1 MSIYISISHTMK
13 VTIVHTNNKKQLLV
27 STKTMEKLM
36 ERFARDDSK
45 LTITH
50 FREYVPYLSNNY
62 EGYKDLPK
70 WMHIYPAAEFA
81 KDENN
86 NLKMKACNGILLL
99 KFGNITDVDG
109 VEGVKRSVAIL
120 PSTLAAITG
129 ADGKTVIVLIKFQG
143 ENDSLP
149 TSEADAE
156 HLYRIAYQQ
165 IFPVYQAIVKASILV
180 DGPKPS
186 IEAGSTLSQEPS
198 IHNSFMMTLD
208 AKPYFNGK
216 AVAMK
221 IDSHARSQSP
231 APNTDNCQQTIP
243 DFRAPEEEKK
253 VDRNSI
259 RENIV
264 NMMQLLKSRYDF
276 RYNTVMKF
284 VEYMPKEKGWYGFQ
298 PVDPRVQKRMTLEV
312 QLADI
317 RVSIKDVRNFLESD
331 YIKNYNPIDEYLF
344 QCYDKWDG
352 KDHIRALARTVPT
365 ANPHWADWFYTWFL
379 GMVDQWRGY
388 SHRQYG
394 NSVAPLLISKQG
406 YNKSTFCRRLLP
418 PELQW
423 GYSDNLILSEKRQVY
438 QAMAQ
443 FMVINLD
450 EFNQISPQVQQGFL
464 KNLIQLPTLKYKPP
478 YGSHVMEFPR
488 LASFIAT
495 SNMKDILSDP
505 SGNRRFIGVEL
516 TGPIDVSVRPNYQQL
531 FAQALSA
538 LNNGEKSY
546 FDAQQVKLIMKSNCQ
561 FEITQPIDQYFL
573 LYFELI
579 EDEKEGDYLTAA
591 EIFDYLKKQIGSSL
605 KVNSLMGFGRK
616 LANMSELKHK
626 RFADGMKYLVKKK

>member
-1 MSIYISISHTMK
+1 MK

-50 FREYVPYLSNNY
+50 FREYIPYLSNNY

-86 NLKMKACNGILLL
+86 NLKIKAFNGILLL

-208 AKPYFNGK
+208 AEPYFNSK

-221 IDSHARSQSP
+221 IDSHARSQNLTPSTG
-231 APNTDNCQQTIP
+231 NNQQMIADSGT
-243 DFRAPEEEKK
+243 AEEDSNEKNNNK
-253 VDRNSI
+253 KEDKNSV
-259 RENIV
+259 RSNIV
-264 NMMQLLKSRYDF
+264 SMMQLLESRYDF
-276 RYNTVMKF
+276 RYNTVMKY
-284 VEYMPKEKGWYGFQ
+284 VEYLPKDKGWYGYR
-298 PVDPRVQKRMTLEV
+298 PVEPRVQKRMTLEV

-331 YIKNYNPIDEYLF
+331 YIKNYNPIEEYLF

-546 FDAQQVKLIMKSNCQ
+546 FDAQQVKLIMKSNSQ
-561 FEITQPIDQYFL
+561 FEIIQPIDQYFL
-573 LYFELI
+573 LYFELV
-579 EDEKEGDYLTAA
+579 DNEKEGDYLTAA
-591 EIFDYLKKQIGSSL
+591 EIFDYLKKQIGSSI
-605 KVNSLMGFGRK
+605 KINSLMGFGRK

>member
-1 MSIYISISHTMK
+1 MK

-50 FREYVPYLSNNY
+50 FRESVPYLSNNY
-62 EGYKDLPK
+62 EGYKDMPK

-86 NLKMKACNGILLL
+86 NLKMKAFNGILLL

-143 ENDSLP
+143 ENDALP

-208 AKPYFNGK
+208 AEPYFNSK

-221 IDSHARSQSP
+221 IDSHARSQNLT
-231 APNTDNCQQTIP
+231 PNTGNNQQMIADSGTAEAKNDN
-243 DFRAPEEEKK
+243 KK
-253 VDRNSI
+253 EDKNSV
-259 RENIV
+259 RSNIV
-264 NMMQLLKSRYDF
+264 SMMKLLESRYDF
-276 RYNTVMKF
+276 RYNTVMKY
-284 VEYMPKEKGWYGFQ
+284 VEYLPKDKGWYGYR
-298 PVDPRVQKRMTLEV
+298 PVEPRVQKRMTLEV

-331 YIKNYNPIDEYLF
+331 YIKNYNPIEEYLF

-546 FDAQQVKLIMKSNCQ
+546 FDAQQVKLIMKSNSQ
-561 FEITQPIDQYFL
+561 FEIIQPIDQYFL
-573 LYFELI
+573 LYFELVD
-579 EDEKEGDYLTAA
+579 DEKEGDYLTAA

>member
-1 MSIYISISHTMK
+1 MK
-13 VTIVHTNNKKQLLV
+13 VTIVHTNNKNQLLV

-36 ERFARDDSK
+36 ERFAMDDSK

-50 FREYVPYLSNNY
+50 FRESVPYLSNNY
-62 EGYKDLPK
+62 EGYKDMPK

-86 NLKMKACNGILLL
+86 NLKMKAFNGILLL

-149 TSEADAE
+149 TSEANAE

-208 AKPYFNGK
+208 AEPYFNGK

-231 APNTDNCQQTIP
+231 APNTDNHQQTIP
-243 DFRAPEEEKK
+243 DFRAPEEGKK
-253 VDRNSI
+253 VDKNSI

-264 NMMQLLKSRYDF
+264 NMMQLLESRYDF

-284 VEYMPKEKGWYGFQ
+284 VEYMPKDKGWYGYQ
-298 PVDPRVQKRMTLEV
+298 PVEPRVQKRMTLEV

-546 FDAQQVKLIMKSNCQ
+546 FDAQQVKLIMKSNSQ
-561 FEITQPIDQYFL
+561 FEIIQPIDQYFL
-573 LYFELI
+573 LYFELV

>member
-1 MSIYISISHTMK
+1 MK
-13 VTIVHTNNKKQLLV
+13 VTIIHTNNKNQLLV

-50 FREYVPYLSNNY
+50 FRESVPYLSNNY
-62 EGYKDLPK
+62 EGYKDMPK

-86 NLKMKACNGILLL
+86 NLKMKAFNGILLL

-143 ENDSLP
+143 EKDSLP

-156 HLYRIAYQQ
+156 LLYRIAYQQ

-208 AKPYFNGK
+208 AEPYFNSK

-221 IDSHARSQSP
+221 IDSHARSLNLT
-231 APNTDNCQQTIP
+231 PNTGNNQQMIADSGTAEAKNDN
-243 DFRAPEEEKK
+243 KK
-253 VDRNSI
+253 EDKNSV
-259 RENIV
+259 RSNIV
-264 NMMQLLKSRYDF
+264 SMMKLLESRYDF
-276 RYNTVMKF
+276 RYNTVMKY
-284 VEYMPKEKGWYGFQ
+284 VEYLPKDKGWYGYR
-298 PVDPRVQKRMTLEV
+298 PVEPRVQKRMTLEV

-331 YIKNYNPIDEYLF
+331 YIKNYNPIEEYLF

-423 GYSDNLILSEKRQVY
+423 GYSDNLILSEKRQFY

-546 FDAQQVKLIMKSNCQ
+546 FDAQQVKLIMKSNSQ
-561 FEITQPIDQYFL
+561 FEIIQPIDQYFQI
-573 LYFELI
+573 YFELV

>member
-1 MSIYISISHTMK
+1 MK
-13 VTIVHTNNKKQLLV
+13 VTIVHTNNKNQLLV

-50 FREYVPYLSNNY
+50 FRESVPYLSNNY
-62 EGYKDLPK
+62 EGYKDMPK

-86 NLKMKACNGILLL
+86 NLKMKAFNGILLL

-156 HLYRIAYQQ
+156 LLYRIAYQQ

-208 AKPYFNGK
+208 AKPYFNSK

-221 IDSHARSQSP
+221 IDSHARSQNLTSSTGNNQQML
-231 APNTDNCQQTIP
+231 ADSETAEENDN
-243 DFRAPEEEKK
+243 KK
-253 VDRNSI
+253 EDKNSV
-259 RENIV
+259 RSNIV
-264 NMMQLLKSRYDF
+264 SMMKLMESRYDF
-276 RYNTVMKF
+276 RYNTVMKY
-284 VEYMPKEKGWYGFQ
+284 VEYLPKDKGWYGYR
-298 PVDPRVQKRMTLEV
+298 PVEPRVQKRMTLEV

-331 YIKNYNPIDEYLF
+331 YIKNYNPIEEYLF

-546 FDAQQVKLIMKSNCQ
+546 FDAQQVKLIMKSNSQ
-561 FEITQPIDQYFL
+561 FEIIQPIDQYFL
-573 LYFELI
+573 LYFELV
-579 EDEKEGDYLTAA
+579 DNEKEGDYLTAA

>member
-1 MSIYISISHTMK
+1 MK

-50 FREYVPYLSNNY
+50 FRESVPYLSNNY
-62 EGYKDLPK
+62 EGYKDMPK

-81 KDENN
+81 KDDNN
-86 NLKMKACNGILLL
+86 NLKMKAFNGILLL

-143 ENDSLP
+143 EKDSLP

-208 AKPYFNGK
+208 AAPYFNSK

-221 IDSHARSQSP
+221 IDSHARSQNLT
-231 APNTDNCQQTIP
+231 PNTGNNQQMIADSGTAEAKNDN
-243 DFRAPEEEKK
+243 KK
-253 VDRNSI
+253 EDKNSV
-259 RENIV
+259 RSNIV
-264 NMMQLLKSRYDF
+264 SMMQLLESRYDF
-276 RYNTVMKF
+276 RYNTVMKY
-284 VEYMPKEKGWYGFQ
+284 VEYLPKDKGWYGYR
-298 PVDPRVQKRMTLEV
+298 PVEPRVQKRMTLEV

-379 GMVDQWRGY
+379 GLVDQWRGY

-443 FMVINLD
+443 FMIINLD

-516 TGPIDVSVRPNYQQL
+516 TGPIDVSVRLNYQQL

-546 FDAQQVKLIMKSNCQ
+546 FDAQQVKLIMKSNSQ
-561 FEITQPIDQYFL
+561 FEIIQPIDQYFL
-573 LYFELI
+573 LYFELV
-579 EDEKEGDYLTAA
+579 EDEKEGEYLTAA

>member
-1 MSIYISISHTMK
+1 MK

-50 FREYVPYLSNNY
+50 FRESVPYLSNNY
-62 EGYKDLPK
+62 EGYKDMPK

-143 ENDSLP
+143 EKDSLP

-156 HLYRIAYQQ
+156 LLYRIAYQQ

-208 AKPYFNGK
+208 AEPYFNGK

-231 APNTDNCQQTIP
+231 APSMDNHQQTIP
-243 DFRAPEEEKK
+243 DFRAPEGGKK
-253 VDRNSI
+253 IDKNSI

-264 NMMQLLKSRYDF
+264 NMMQLLESRYDF

-284 VEYMPKEKGWYGFQ
+284 VEYMPKDKGWYGYQ
-298 PVDPRVQKRMTLEV
+298 PVEPRVQKRMTLEV

-331 YIKNYNPIDEYLF
+331 YIKNYNPIEEYLF

-546 FDAQQVKLIMKSNCQ
+546 FDAQQVKLIMKSNSQ
-561 FEITQPIDQYFL
+561 FEIIQPIDQYFL
-573 LYFELI
+573 LYFELV

-591 EIFDYLKKQIGSSL
+591 EIFDYLKKQIGSSI

>member
-1 MSIYISISHTMK
+1 MK

-50 FREYVPYLSNNY
+50 FRESVPYLNNNY
-62 EGYKDLPK
+62 EGYKDMPK
-70 WMHIYPAAEFA
+70 WMYIYPAAEFA

-86 NLKMKACNGILLL
+86 NLKMKAFNGILLL
-99 KFGNITDVDG
+99 KFGNITDADG

-143 ENDSLP
+143 EKDSLP

-208 AKPYFNGK
+208 AEPYFNSK

-221 IDSHARSQSP
+221 IDSHARSQNLT
-231 APNTDNCQQTIP
+231 PNTGNNQQMIADSETAEAKNDN
-243 DFRAPEEEKK
+243 KK
-253 VDRNSI
+253 EDKNSV
-259 RENIV
+259 RSNIV
-264 NMMQLLKSRYDF
+264 SMMKLLESRYDF
-276 RYNTVMKF
+276 RYNTVMKY
-284 VEYMPKEKGWYGFQ
+284 VEYLPKDKGWYGYR
-298 PVDPRVQKRMTLEV
+298 PVEPRVQKRMTLEV

-331 YIKNYNPIDEYLF
+331 YIKNYNPIEEYLF

-546 FDAQQVKLIMKSNCQ
+546 FDAQQVKQIMKSNSQ
-561 FEITQPIDQYFL
+561 FEIIQPIDQYFL
-573 LYFELI
+573 LYFELV
-579 EDEKEGDYLTAA
+579 DNEKEGDYLTAA
-591 EIFDYLKKQIGSSL
+591 EIFDYLKKQIGSSI

>member
-1 MSIYISISHTMK
+1 MK
-13 VTIVHTNNKKQLLV
+13 VTIVHTNNKNQLLV

-50 FREYVPYLSNNY
+50 FRESIPYLSNNY
-62 EGYKDLPK
+62 EGYKDMPK

-81 KDENN
+81 KDDNN
-86 NLKMKACNGILLL
+86 NLKMKAFNGILLL

-109 VEGVKRSVAIL
+109 VEGIKRSVAIL

-231 APNTDNCQQTIP
+231 APNTDNNQQTIS
-243 DFRAPEEEKK
+243 DFRAPEEGKK
-253 VDRNSI
+253 VDKNSI

-264 NMMQLLKSRYDF
+264 NMMQLLESRYDF

-284 VEYMPKEKGWYGFQ
+284 VEYMPKEKGWYGYQ
-298 PVDPRVQKRMTLEV
+298 PVEPRVQKRMTLEV

-546 FDAQQVKLIMKSNCQ
+546 FDAQQVKLIMKSNSQ
-561 FEITQPIDQYFL
+561 FEIIQPIDQYFL
-573 LYFELI
+573 LYFKLI
-579 EDEKEGDYLTAA
+579 EDEKEGEYLTAA

>member
-1 MSIYISISHTMK
+1 MK

-50 FREYVPYLSNNY
+50 FRESVPYLSNNY
-62 EGYKDLPK
+62 EGYKDMPK

-86 NLKMKACNGILLL
+86 NLKMKAFNGILLL
-99 KFGNITDVDG
+99 KFGNITDIDG
-109 VEGVKRSVAIL
+109 TEGVKRSVAIL
-120 PSTLAAITG
+120 PSTLSAITG

-143 ENDSLP
+143 EKDFLP

-156 HLYRIAYQQ
+156 YLYRIAYQQ

-208 AKPYFNGK
+208 AEPYFNSK

-221 IDSHARSQSP
+221 IDSHARSQNLTPSTGNNQQMI
-231 APNTDNCQQTIP
+231 ADSGTAEAKNDN
-243 DFRAPEEEKK
+243 KK
-253 VDRNSI
+253 EDKNSI
-259 RENIV
+259 RSNIV
-264 NMMQLLKSRYDF
+264 SMMKLLESRYDF
-276 RYNTVMKF
+276 RYNTVMKY
-284 VEYMPKEKGWYGFQ
+284 VEYLPKDKGWYGYR
-298 PVDPRVQKRMTLEV
+298 PVEPRVQKRMTLEV

-331 YIKNYNPIDEYLF
+331 YIKNYNPIEEYLF

-546 FDAQQVKLIMKSNCQ
+546 FDAQQVKLIMKSNSQ
-561 FEITQPIDQYFL
+561 FEIIQPIDQYFL
-573 LYFELI
+573 LYFELV

-616 LANMSELKHK
+616 LANMSALKHK

>member
-1 MSIYISISHTMK
+1 MK

-27 STKTMEKLM
+27 STKTIEKLM

-50 FREYVPYLSNNY
+50 FRESIPYLSNNY

-70 WMHIYPAAEFA
+70 WIHIYPAAEFV

-86 NLKMKACNGILLL
+86 NLKMKAFNGILLL

-109 VEGVKRSVAIL
+109 VEGIKRSVAIL

-198 IHNSFMMTLD
+198 IHNSFMMTID
-208 AKPYFNGK
+208 AEPYFNGK

-231 APNTDNCQQTIP
+231 APNTDNHQLTNP
-243 DFRAPEEEKK
+243 DFRAPEEGKK
-253 VDRNSI
+253 VDKNSI

-264 NMMQLLKSRYDF
+264 NMMQLLESRYDF
-276 RYNTVMKF
+276 RYNTVMKY
-284 VEYMPKEKGWYGFQ
+284 VEYLPKEKGWYGFQ

-388 SHRQYG
+388 LHRQYG

-546 FDAQQVKLIMKSNCQ
+546 FDAQQVKLIMKSNSQ
-561 FEITQPIDQYFL
+561 FEIIQPIDQYFL
-573 LYFELI
+573 LYFELV
-579 EDEKEGDYLTAA
+579 DNEKEGDYLTAA
-591 EIFDYLKKQIGSSL
+591 EIFDYLKKQIGSSI
-605 KVNSLMGFGRK
+605 KINSLMGFGRK

>member
-1 MSIYISISHTMK
+1 MK
-13 VTIVHTNNKKQLLV
+13 VTIVHTNNKNQLLV

-36 ERFARDDSK
+36 ERFAKDDSK

-50 FREYVPYLSNNY
+50 FRESIPYLSNNY

-86 NLKMKACNGILLL
+86 NLKMKAFNGILLL

-109 VEGVKRSVAIL
+109 AEGVKRSVAIL

-208 AKPYFNGK
+208 AEPYFNGK

-221 IDSHARSQSP
+221 IDSHTRSQSP
-231 APNTDNCQQTIP
+231 APSTDNNQQTIP
-243 DFRAPEEEKK
+243 DFKAPEEGKK
-253 VDRNSI
+253 VDKNSI

-264 NMMQLLKSRYDF
+264 SMMQLLESRYDF

-284 VEYMPKEKGWYGFQ
+284 VEYMPKEKGWYGYQ
-298 PVDPRVQKRMTLEV
+298 PVEPRVQKRMTLEV

-546 FDAQQVKLIMKSNCQ
+546 FDAQQVKLIMKSNSQ
-561 FEITQPIDQYFL
+561 FEIIQPIDQYFL
-573 LYFELI
+573 LYFELV
-579 EDEKEGDYLTAA
+579 DNEKEGDYLTAA
-591 EIFDYLKKQIGSSL
+591 EIFDYLKKQIGSSI
-605 KVNSLMGFGRK
+605 KINSLMGFGRK

>member
-1 MSIYISISHTMK
+1 
-13 VTIVHTNNKKQLLV
+13 
-27 STKTMEKLM
+27 MEKLM

-50 FREYVPYLSNNY
+50 FRESIPYLSNNY
-62 EGYKDLPK
+62 EGYKDMPK

-86 NLKMKACNGILLL
+86 NLKMKAFNGILLL

-109 VEGVKRSVAIL
+109 VEGIKRSVAIL

-165 IFPVYQAIVKASILV
+165 IFPVYQSIVKASILV

-198 IHNSFMMTLD
+198 IHNSFMMTID
-208 AKPYFNGK
+208 AEPYFNGK

-221 IDSHARSQSP
+221 IDSYARSQSP
-231 APNTDNCQQTIP
+231 APSTDNNQQTIP
-243 DFRAPEEEKK
+243 DFRAPEEGKK
-253 VDRNSI
+253 VDKNSI

-264 NMMQLLKSRYDF
+264 SMMELLKSRYDF

-284 VEYMPKEKGWYGFQ
+284 VEYMPKDKGWYGYQ

-516 TGPIDVSVRPNYQQL
+516 TGPIDVSIRPNYQQL

-546 FDAQQVKLIMKSNCQ
+546 FDAQQVKLIMKSNSQ
-561 FEITQPIDQYFL
+561 FEIIQPIDQYFL
-573 LYFELI
+573 LYFELV
-579 EDEKEGDYLTAA
+579 EDEKEGEYLTAA

>member
-1 MSIYISISHTMK
+1 MK
-13 VTIVHTNNKKQLLV
+13 VTIVHTNNKNQLLV
-27 STKTMEKLM
+27 STKTIEKLM

-50 FREYVPYLSNNY
+50 FRESVPYLSNNY

-86 NLKMKACNGILLL
+86 NLKMKAFNGILLL

-109 VEGVKRSVAIL
+109 VEGIKRSVAIL

-129 ADGKTVIVLIKFQG
+129 ADGKTVIVLIKFQS

-208 AKPYFNGK
+208 AEPYFNGK

-231 APNTDNCQQTIP
+231 ALSTDNNQQTIP
-243 DFRAPEEEKK
+243 DFRTPEEGKK
-253 VDRNSI
+253 VDKNSI

-546 FDAQQVKLIMKSNCQ
+546 FDAQQVKLIMKSNSQ
-561 FEITQPIDQYFL
+561 FEVIQPIDQYFL
-573 LYFELI
+573 LYFELV

>member
-1 MSIYISISHTMK
+1 MK
-13 VTIVHTNNKKQLLV
+13 VTIVHTNNKNQLLV

-36 ERFARDDSK
+36 ERFTRDDSK

-50 FREYVPYLSNNY
+50 FRESVPYLSNNY
-62 EGYKDLPK
+62 EGYKDMPK
-70 WMHIYPAAEFA
+70 WMHIYPAAEFV

-86 NLKMKACNGILLL
+86 NLKMKAFNGILLL

-109 VEGVKRSVAIL
+109 VEGIKRSVAIL

-143 ENDSLP
+143 ENDSQP

-208 AKPYFNGK
+208 AEPYFNGK

-231 APNTDNCQQTIP
+231 APNTGNNQQTIP
-243 DFRAPEEEKK
+243 DFKAPEEGKK
-253 VDRNSI
+253 VDKNSI

-276 RYNTVMKF
+276 RYNTVMKY
-284 VEYMPKEKGWYGFQ
+284 VEYLPKDKGWYGYQ

-546 FDAQQVKLIMKSNCQ
+546 FDAQQVKLIMKSNSQ
-561 FEITQPIDQYFL
+561 FEIIQPIDQYFL
-573 LYFELI
+573 LYFELV
-579 EDEKEGDYLTAA
+579 EDEKEGEYLTAA

>member
-1 MSIYISISHTMK
+1 MK
-13 VTIVHTNNKKQLLV
+13 VTIVHTNNKKQLIV

-50 FREYVPYLSNNY
+50 FRESIPYLSNNY

-70 WMHIYPAAEFA
+70 WIYIYPAAEFA
-81 KDENN
+81 KDGNN
-86 NLKMKACNGILLL
+86 NLKMKAFNGILLL

-109 VEGVKRSVAIL
+109 VEGIKRSVAIL

-198 IHNSFMMTLD
+198 IHNSFMMTID
-208 AKPYFNGK
+208 AEPYFNGK

-276 RYNTVMKF
+276 RYNTVMKY
-284 VEYMPKEKGWYGFQ
+284 VEYLPKDKGWYGYQ

-546 FDAQQVKLIMKSNCQ
+546 FDAQQVKLIMKSNSQ
-561 FEITQPIDQYFL
+561 FEIIQPIDQYFL
-573 LYFELI
+573 LYFELV
-579 EDEKEGDYLTAA
+579 EDEKEGEYLTAA

>member
-1 MSIYISISHTMK
+1 MK
-13 VTIVHTNNKKQLLV
+13 VTIVHTNNKNQLLV

-50 FREYVPYLSNNY
+50 FRESVPYLSNNY
-62 EGYKDLPK
+62 EGYKDMPK
-70 WMHIYPAAEFA
+70 WMHIYPAAEFT

-86 NLKMKACNGILLL
+86 NLKMKAFNGILLL

-129 ADGKTVIVLIKFQG
+129 ADGKTVIVLIKFQD

-156 HLYRIAYQQ
+156 LLYRIAYQQ

-208 AKPYFNGK
+208 AKPYFNSK

-221 IDSHARSQSP
+221 IDSHARSQNLTSSTGNNQQMI
-231 APNTDNCQQTIP
+231 ADSGTAEAKNDN
-243 DFRAPEEEKK
+243 KK
-253 VDRNSI
+253 EDKNSV
-259 RENIV
+259 RSNIV
-264 NMMQLLKSRYDF
+264 SMMKLLENRYDF
-276 RYNTVMKF
+276 RYNTVMKY
-284 VEYMPKEKGWYGFQ
+284 VEYLPKDKGWYGYR
-298 PVDPRVQKRMTLEV
+298 PVEPRVQKRMTLEV

-331 YIKNYNPIDEYLF
+331 YIKNYNPIEEYLF

-546 FDAQQVKLIMKSNCQ
+546 FDAQQVKLIMKSNSQ
-561 FEITQPIDQYFL
+561 FEIIQPIDQYFL
-573 LYFELI
+573 LYFELV
-579 EDEKEGDYLTAA
+579 DNEKEGDYLTAA
-591 EIFDYLKKQIGSSL
+591 EIFDYLKKQIGSSI
-605 KVNSLMGFGRK
+605 KINSLMGFGRK

>member
-1 MSIYISISHTMK
+1 MK
-13 VTIVHTNNKKQLLV
+13 VTIIHTNNKNQLLV

-50 FREYVPYLSNNY
+50 FRESVPYLSNNY
-62 EGYKDLPK
+62 EGYKDMPK

-86 NLKMKACNGILLL
+86 NLKMKAFNGILLL

-129 ADGKTVIVLIKFQG
+129 ADGKTVIVLIKFQD

-156 HLYRIAYQQ
+156 LLYRIAYQQ

-208 AKPYFNGK
+208 AKPYFNSK

-221 IDSHARSQSP
+221 IDSHARSQNLTL
-231 APNTDNCQQTIP
+231 NTGNNQQMLADSKTAEENDN
-243 DFRAPEEEKK
+243 KK
-253 VDRNSI
+253 EDKNSV
-259 RENIV
+259 RSNIV
-264 NMMQLLKSRYDF
+264 SMMQLLESRYDF
-276 RYNTVMKF
+276 RYNTVMKY
-284 VEYMPKEKGWYGFQ
+284 VEYLPKDKGWYGYR
-298 PVDPRVQKRMTLEV
+298 PVEPRVQKRMTLEV

-495 SNMKDILSDP
+495 SNMTDILTDP

-531 FAQALSA
+531 FAQALTA
-538 LNNGEKSY
+538 LHNGEKSY
-546 FDAQQVKLIMKSNCQ
+546 FDAEQVKLIMKNNYQ
-561 FEITQPIDQYFL
+561 FEVVEPIDQYFL
-573 LYFELI
+573 LYFELV
-579 EDEKEGDYLTAA
+579 EDEREGEYLTAA

>member
-1 MSIYISISHTMK
+1 MK

-50 FREYVPYLSNNY
+50 FRESVPYLSNNY
-62 EGYKDLPK
+62 EGYKDMPK

-86 NLKMKACNGILLL
+86 NLKMKAFNGILLL

-143 ENDSLP
+143 EKDFLP

-208 AKPYFNGK
+208 AEPYFNSK

-221 IDSHARSQSP
+221 IDSHARSLNLT
-231 APNTDNCQQTIP
+231 PNTGNNQQMIADSGTAEAKNN
-243 DFRAPEEEKK
+243 DKK
-253 VDRNSI
+253 EDKNSV
-259 RENIV
+259 RSNIV
-264 NMMQLLKSRYDF
+264 SMMKLLESRYDF
-276 RYNTVMKF
+276 RYNTVMKY
-284 VEYMPKEKGWYGFQ
+284 VEYLPKDKGWYGYR
-298 PVDPRVQKRMTLEV
+298 PVEPRVQKRMTLEV

-331 YIKNYNPIDEYLF
+331 YIKNYNPIEEYLF

-546 FDAQQVKLIMKSNCQ
+546 FDAQQVKLIMKSNSQ
-561 FEITQPIDQYFL
+561 FEIIQPIDQYFL
-573 LYFELI
+573 LYFELV

>member
-1 MSIYISISHTMK
+1 MK
-13 VTIVHTNNKKQLLV
+13 VTIVHTNNKNQLLV

-50 FREYVPYLSNNY
+50 FRESIPYLSNNY
-62 EGYKDLPK
+62 EGYKDMPK

-86 NLKMKACNGILLL
+86 NLKMKAFNGILLL
-99 KFGNITDVDG
+99 KFGNITDMDG
-109 VEGVKRSVAIL
+109 VEGIKRSVAIL

-143 ENDSLP
+143 EKDSLP

-208 AKPYFNGK
+208 AEPYFNNK

-221 IDSHARSQSP
+221 IDSHARSQNLT
-231 APNTDNCQQTIP
+231 PNTGNNQQMIADSGTAEAKNDN
-243 DFRAPEEEKK
+243 KK
-253 VDRNSI
+253 EDKNSV
-259 RENIV
+259 RSNIV
-264 NMMQLLKSRYDF
+264 SMMKLLESRYDF
-276 RYNTVMKF
+276 RYNTVMKY
-284 VEYMPKEKGWYGFQ
+284 VEYLPKDKGWYGYR
-298 PVDPRVQKRMTLEV
+298 PVEPRVQKRMTLEV

-546 FDAQQVKLIMKSNCQ
+546 FDAQQVKLIMKSNSQ
-561 FEITQPIDQYFL
+561 FEIIQPIDQYFQ
-573 LYFELI
+573 LYFELV

>member
-1 MSIYISISHTMK
+1 MK

-50 FREYVPYLSNNY
+50 FRESIPYLSNNY

-208 AKPYFNGK
+208 AEPYFNSK

-221 IDSHARSQSP
+221 IDSHARSQNLTPSTG
-231 APNTDNCQQTIP
+231 NNQQMIADSGT
-243 DFRAPEEEKK
+243 AEEDSNGKNNNKK
-253 VDRNSI
+253 EDKNSV
-259 RENIV
+259 RSNIV
-264 NMMQLLKSRYDF
+264 SMMQLLESRYDF
-276 RYNTVMKF
+276 RYNTVMKY
-284 VEYMPKEKGWYGFQ
+284 VEYLPKDKGWYGYR
-298 PVDPRVQKRMTLEV
+298 PVEPRVQKRMTLEV
-312 QLADI
+312 QLSDI

-331 YIKNYNPIDEYLF
+331 YIKNYNPIEEYLF

-423 GYSDNLILSEKRQVY
+423 GYSDNLVLSEKRQVY

-531 FAQALSA
+531 FAQALTA
-538 LNNGEKSY
+538 LHNGEKSY
-546 FDAQQVKLIMKSNCQ
+546 FDAEQVKLIMKSNSQ
-561 FEITQPIDQYFL
+561 FEVIQPIDQYFL
-573 LYFELI
+573 LYFELV
-579 EDEKEGDYLTAA
+579 EKEKEGEYLTAA

>member
-1 MSIYISISHTMK
+1 MK

-27 STKTMEKLM
+27 STKTVEKLM

-50 FREYVPYLSNNY
+50 FRESIPYLSNNY
-62 EGYKDLPK
+62 EGYKDMPK

-86 NLKMKACNGILLL
+86 NLKMKAFNGILLL

-109 VEGVKRSVAIL
+109 AEGVKRSVAIL

-149 TSEADAE
+149 TSETDAE

-208 AKPYFNGK
+208 AEPYFNGK

-221 IDSHARSQSP
+221 IDSHTRSQSP
-231 APNTDNCQQTIP
+231 APSTDNNQQTTP
-243 DFRAPEEEKK
+243 DFRAPEEGKK
-253 VDRNSI
+253 VDKNSI

-365 ANPHWADWFYTWFL
+365 ANSHWADWFYTWFL

-531 FAQALSA
+531 FAQALTA
-538 LNNGEKSY
+538 LHNGEKSY
-546 FDAQQVKLIMKSNCQ
+546 FDAEQVKLIMKSNSQ
-561 FEITQPIDQYFL
+561 FEIIQPIDQYFL
-573 LYFELI
+573 LYFELV

>member
-1 MSIYISISHTMK
+1 MK
-13 VTIVHTNNKKQLLV
+13 VTIVHTNNKNQLLV

-50 FREYVPYLSNNY
+50 FRESVPYLSNNY
-62 EGYKDLPK
+62 EGYKDMPK

-81 KDENN
+81 KDDNN
-86 NLKMKACNGILLL
+86 NLKMKAFNGILLL

-109 VEGVKRSVAIL
+109 VEGIKRSVAIL

-143 ENDSLP
+143 ENDFLP

-208 AKPYFNGK
+208 AEPYFNGK

-231 APNTDNCQQTIP
+231 APNTDNNQQTIP
-243 DFRAPEEEKK
+243 DFRAPEEGKK
-253 VDRNSI
+253 VDKNSI

-276 RYNTVMKF
+276 RYNTVMKY
-284 VEYMPKEKGWYGFQ
+284 VEYLPKDKGWYGYQ

-531 FAQALSA
+531 FAQALSD

-546 FDAQQVKLIMKSNCQ
+546 FDAQQVKLIMKSNSQ
-561 FEITQPIDQYFL
+561 FEIIQPIDQYFL
-573 LYFELI
+573 LYFELV
-579 EDEKEGDYLTAA
+579 EDEKEGEYLTAA

>member
-1 MSIYISISHTMK
+1 MK

-50 FREYVPYLSNNY
+50 FRESVPYLSNNY
-62 EGYKDLPK
+62 EGYKDMPK

-86 NLKMKACNGILLL
+86 NLKMKAFNGILLL
-99 KFGNITDVDG
+99 KFGNITDADG

-208 AKPYFNGK
+208 AEPYFNSK

-221 IDSHARSQSP
+221 IDSHARSLNLT
-231 APNTDNCQQTIP
+231 PNTGNNQQMMADSGTAEAKNDN
-243 DFRAPEEEKK
+243 KK
-253 VDRNSI
+253 EDKNSM
-259 RENIV
+259 RSNIV
-264 NMMQLLKSRYDF
+264 SMMQLLESRYDF
-276 RYNTVMKF
+276 RYNTVMKY
-284 VEYMPKEKGWYGFQ
+284 VEYLPKDKGWYGYR
-298 PVDPRVQKRMTLEV
+298 PVEPRVQKRMTLEV

-331 YIKNYNPIDEYLF
+331 YIKNYNPIEEYLF

-546 FDAQQVKLIMKSNCQ
+546 FDAQQVKLIMKSNSQ
-561 FEITQPIDQYFL
+561 FEIIQPIDQYFL
-573 LYFELI
+573 LYFELV

>member
-1 MSIYISISHTMK
+1 MK

-50 FREYVPYLSNNY
+50 FRESVPYLSNNY
-62 EGYKDLPK
+62 EGYKDMPK

-86 NLKMKACNGILLL
+86 NLKMKAFNGILLL

-109 VEGVKRSVAIL
+109 VEGIKRSVAIL

-208 AKPYFNGK
+208 AEPYFNGK

-231 APNTDNCQQTIP
+231 APSTDNNQQTIP
-243 DFRAPEEEKK
+243 NFRAPEEGKK
-253 VDRNSI
+253 VDKNSI

-264 NMMQLLKSRYDF
+264 NMMQLLESRYDF

-546 FDAQQVKLIMKSNCQ
+546 FDAQQVKLIMKSNSQ
-561 FEITQPIDQYFL
+561 FEIIQPIDQYFL
-573 LYFELI
+573 LYFELV
-579 EDEKEGDYLTAA
+579 EDEKEGEYLTAA

>member
-1 MSIYISISHTMK
+1 MK

-50 FREYVPYLSNNY
+50 FRESVPYLSNNY
-62 EGYKDLPK
+62 EGYKDMPK

-86 NLKMKACNGILLL
+86 NLKMKAFNGILLL

-143 ENDSLP
+143 EKDSLP

-156 HLYRIAYQQ
+156 LLYRIAYQQ

-208 AKPYFNGK
+208 AAPYFNSK

-221 IDSHARSQSP
+221 IDSHARSQNLT
-231 APNTDNCQQTIP
+231 PNTGNNQQMIADSGTAEAKNDN
-243 DFRAPEEEKK
+243 KK
-253 VDRNSI
+253 EDKNSV
-259 RENIV
+259 RSNIV
-264 NMMQLLKSRYDF
+264 SMMKLLESRYDF
-276 RYNTVMKF
+276 RYNTVMKY
-284 VEYMPKEKGWYGFQ
+284 VEYLPKDKGWYGYR
-298 PVDPRVQKRMTLEV
+298 PVEPRVQKRMTLEV

-331 YIKNYNPIDEYLF
+331 YIKNYNPIEEYLF

-495 SNMKDILSDP
+495 SNMTDILTDP

-531 FAQALSA
+531 FAQALTA
-538 LNNGEKSY
+538 LHNGEKSY
-546 FDAQQVKLIMKSNCQ
+546 FDAEQVKLIMKNNCQ
-561 FEITQPIDQYFL
+561 FEVAEPIDQYFQ
-573 LYFELI
+573 LYFDLVEN
-579 EDEKEGDYLTAA
+579 EKEGEYLTAA

>member
-1 MSIYISISHTMK
+1 MK

-50 FREYVPYLSNNY
+50 FRESVPYLSNNY

-86 NLKMKACNGILLL
+86 NLKMKAFNGILLL

-109 VEGVKRSVAIL
+109 AEGVKRSVAIL

-129 ADGKTVIVLIKFQG
+129 ADGKTVIVLIKFQS

-208 AKPYFNGK
+208 AEPYFNSK

-231 APNTDNCQQTIP
+231 APNTDNNQQTIP
-243 DFRAPEEEKK
+243 DFRAPEEGKK
-253 VDRNSI
+253 VDKNSI

-284 VEYMPKEKGWYGFQ
+284 VEYMPKDKGWYGYQ

-531 FAQALSA
+531 FAQALTA
-538 LNNGEKSY
+538 LHNGEKSY
-546 FDAQQVKLIMKSNCQ
+546 FDAEQVKLIMKNNCQ
-561 FEITQPIDQYFL
+561 FEVAEPIDQYFQ
-573 LYFELI
+573 LYFDLVES
-579 EDEKEGDYLTAA
+579 EKEGEYLTAA

>member
-1 MSIYISISHTMK
+1 MK

-50 FREYVPYLSNNY
+50 FRESVPYLSNNY
-62 EGYKDLPK
+62 EGYKDMPK

-86 NLKMKACNGILLL
+86 NLKMKAFNGILLL

-109 VEGVKRSVAIL
+109 AEGVKRSVAIL

-165 IFPVYQAIVKASILV
+165 IFPIYQAIVKASILV

-208 AKPYFNGK
+208 AEPYFNGK

-546 FDAQQVKLIMKSNCQ
+546 FDAQQVKLIMKSNSQ
-561 FEITQPIDQYFL
+561 FEIIQPIDQYFL
-573 LYFELI
+573 LYFELV

>member
-1 MSIYISISHTMK
+1 MK

-36 ERFARDDSK
+36 ERFAKDDSK

-50 FREYVPYLSNNY
+50 FRESVPYLSNNY
-62 EGYKDLPK
+62 EGYKDMPK

-86 NLKMKACNGILLL
+86 NLKMKAFNGILLL

-129 ADGKTVIVLIKFQG
+129 ADGKTIIVLIKFQG

-156 HLYRIAYQQ
+156 LLYRIAYQQ

-186 IEAGSTLSQEPS
+186 IEAGSTLSHEPS

-208 AKPYFNGK
+208 AKPYFNSK

-221 IDSHARSQSP
+221 IDSHARSQNLTSSTGNNQQML
-231 APNTDNCQQTIP
+231 ADSETAEENDN
-243 DFRAPEEEKK
+243 KK
-253 VDRNSI
+253 EDKNSV
-259 RENIV
+259 RSNIV
-264 NMMQLLKSRYDF
+264 SMMQLLENRYDF
-276 RYNTVMKF
+276 RYNTVMKY
-284 VEYMPKEKGWYGFQ
+284 VEYLPKDKGWYGYR
-298 PVDPRVQKRMTLEV
+298 PVEPRVQKRMTLEV

-331 YIKNYNPIDEYLF
+331 YIKNYNPIEEYLF

-546 FDAQQVKLIMKSNCQ
+546 FDAQQVKLIMKSNSQ
-561 FEITQPIDQYFL
+561 FEIIQPIDQYFL
-573 LYFELI
+573 LYFELV

>member
-1 MSIYISISHTMK
+1 MK

-50 FREYVPYLSNNY
+50 FRESVPYLSNNY
-62 EGYKDLPK
+62 EGYKDMPK
-70 WMHIYPAAEFA
+70 WMHIYPAAEFV

-86 NLKMKACNGILLL
+86 NLKMKAFNGILLL

-109 VEGVKRSVAIL
+109 AEGVKRSVAIL

-231 APNTDNCQQTIP
+231 APSTDNNQQTIP
-243 DFRAPEEEKK
+243 DFRALEEGKK
-253 VDRNSI
+253 VDKNSI
-259 RENIV
+259 RENIE

-276 RYNTVMKF
+276 RYNTVMKY
-284 VEYMPKEKGWYGFQ
+284 VEYLPKDKGWYGYQ
-298 PVDPRVQKRMTLEV
+298 PVEPRVQKRMTLEV

-331 YIKNYNPIDEYLF
+331 YIKNYNPIEEYLF

-546 FDAQQVKLIMKSNCQ
+546 FDAQQVKLIMKSNSQ
-561 FEITQPIDQYFL
+561 FEIIQPIDQYFL
-573 LYFELI
+573 LYFELV
-579 EDEKEGDYLTAA
+579 ENEKEGEYLTAA

>member
-1 MSIYISISHTMK
+1 MK

-50 FREYVPYLSNNY
+50 FRESVPYLNNNY
-62 EGYKDLPK
+62 EGYKDMPK
-70 WMHIYPAAEFA
+70 WMYIYPAAEFA

-86 NLKMKACNGILLL
+86 NLKMKAFNGILLL
-99 KFGNITDVDG
+99 KFGNITDADG

-143 ENDSLP
+143 EKDSLP

-208 AKPYFNGK
+208 AAPYFNSK

-221 IDSHARSQSP
+221 IDSHARSQNLTPSTGNNQQMI
-231 APNTDNCQQTIP
+231 ADSETAEAKNDN
-243 DFRAPEEEKK
+243 KK
-253 VDRNSI
+253 EDKNSV
-259 RENIV
+259 RSNIV
-264 NMMQLLKSRYDF
+264 SMMKLLESRYDF
-276 RYNTVMKF
+276 RYNTVMKY
-284 VEYMPKEKGWYGFQ
+284 VEYLPKDKGWYGYR
-298 PVDPRVQKRMTLEV
+298 PVEPRVQKRMTLEV

-331 YIKNYNPIDEYLF
+331 YIKNYNPIEEYLF

-546 FDAQQVKLIMKSNCQ
+546 FDAQQVKLIMKSNSQ
-561 FEITQPIDQYFL
+561 FEIIQPIDQYFL
-573 LYFELI
+573 LYFELV
-579 EDEKEGDYLTAA
+579 DNEKEGDYLTAA
-591 EIFDYLKKQIGSSL
+591 EIFDYLKKQIGSSI

-626 RFADGMKYLVKKK
+626 RFADGTKYLVKKK

>member
-1 MSIYISISHTMK
+1 MK

-50 FREYVPYLSNNY
+50 FRESVPYLSNNY
-62 EGYKDLPK
+62 EGYKDMPK

-86 NLKMKACNGILLL
+86 NLKMKVFNGILLL

-143 ENDSLP
+143 EKDSLP

-156 HLYRIAYQQ
+156 LLYRIAYQQ
-165 IFPVYQAIVKASILV
+165 ILPVYQAIVKASILV

-208 AKPYFNGK
+208 AEPYFNSK

-221 IDSHARSQSP
+221 IDSHARSLNLT
-231 APNTDNCQQTIP
+231 PNTGNNQQMIADSGTAEAKNDN
-243 DFRAPEEEKK
+243 KK
-253 VDRNSI
+253 EDKNSV
-259 RENIV
+259 RSNIV
-264 NMMQLLKSRYDF
+264 SMMKLLESRYDF
-276 RYNTVMKF
+276 RYNTVMKY
-284 VEYMPKEKGWYGFQ
+284 VEYLPKDKGWYGYR
-298 PVDPRVQKRMTLEV
+298 PVEPRVQKRMTLEV

-331 YIKNYNPIDEYLF
+331 YIKNYNPIEEYLF

-546 FDAQQVKLIMKSNCQ
+546 FDAQQVKLIMKSNSQ
-561 FEITQPIDQYFL
+561 FEIIQPIDQYFL
-573 LYFELI
+573 LYFELV
-579 EDEKEGDYLTAA
+579 DNEKEGDYLTAA
-591 EIFDYLKKQIGSSL
+591 EIFDYLKKQIGSSI
-605 KVNSLMGFGRK
+605 KINSLMGFGRK

-626 RFADGMKYLVKKK
+626 RFADGTKYLVKKK

>member
-1 MSIYISISHTMK
+1 MK

-208 AKPYFNGK
+208 AEPYFNSK

-221 IDSHARSQSP
+221 IDSHARSQNLTPSTG
-231 APNTDNCQQTIP
+231 NNQQMIADSDT
-243 DFRAPEEEKK
+243 AEEDSNEKNNNK
-253 VDRNSI
+253 KEDKNSV
-259 RENIV
+259 RSNIV
-264 NMMQLLKSRYDF
+264 SMMQLLESRYDF
-276 RYNTVMKF
+276 RYNTVMKY
-284 VEYMPKEKGWYGFQ
+284 VEYLPKDKGWYGYR
-298 PVDPRVQKRMTLEV
+298 PVEPRVQKRMTLEV

-331 YIKNYNPIDEYLF
+331 YIKNYNPIEEYLF

-546 FDAQQVKLIMKSNCQ
+546 FDAQQVKLIMKSNSQ
-561 FEITQPIDQYFL
+561 FEIIQPIDQYFL
-573 LYFELI
+573 LYFELV
-579 EDEKEGDYLTAA
+579 EDEKEGEYLTAA

>member
-1 MSIYISISHTMK
+1 MK

-50 FREYVPYLSNNY
+50 FRESIPYLSNNY
-62 EGYKDLPK
+62 EGYKDMPK

-86 NLKMKACNGILLL
+86 NLKMKAFNGILLL

-109 VEGVKRSVAIL
+109 VEGIKRSVAIL

-143 ENDSLP
+143 EKDSLP

-156 HLYRIAYQQ
+156 LLYRIAYQQ

-208 AKPYFNGK
+208 AEPYFNSK

-221 IDSHARSQSP
+221 IDSHARSLNLT
-231 APNTDNCQQTIP
+231 PNTGNNQQMIADSGTAEAKNDN
-243 DFRAPEEEKK
+243 KK
-253 VDRNSI
+253 EDKNSV
-259 RENIV
+259 RSNIV
-264 NMMQLLKSRYDF
+264 SMMKLLESRYDF
-276 RYNTVMKF
+276 RYNTVMKY
-284 VEYMPKEKGWYGFQ
+284 VEYLPKDKGWYGYR
-298 PVDPRVQKRMTLEV
+298 PVEPRVQKRMTLEV

-331 YIKNYNPIDEYLF
+331 YIKNYNPIEEYLF

-495 SNMKDILSDP
+495 SNMTDILTDP

-538 LNNGEKSY
+538 LKNGEKSY
-546 FDAQQVKLIMKSNCQ
+546 FDAQQVKLIMKSNSQ
-561 FEITQPIDQYFL
+561 FEIIQPIDQYFL
-573 LYFELI
+573 LYFELV
-579 EDEKEGDYLTAA
+579 ENEKEGDYLTAA

>member
-1 MSIYISISHTMK
+1 MK

-27 STKTMEKLM
+27 STKTIEKLM

-50 FREYVPYLSNNY
+50 FRESIPYLSNNY
-62 EGYKDLPK
+62 EGYKDMPK

-81 KDENN
+81 KDENS
-86 NLKMKACNGILLL
+86 NLKMKAFNGILLL

-109 VEGVKRSVAIL
+109 AEGVKRSVAIL

-198 IHNSFMMTLD
+198 IHNSFMMTID
-208 AKPYFNGK
+208 AEPYFNGK

-231 APNTDNCQQTIP
+231 APSTDNHQLTIP
-243 DFRAPEEEKK
+243 DFKAPEEGKK
-253 VDRNSI
+253 VDKNSI

-284 VEYMPKEKGWYGFQ
+284 VEYMPKDKGWYGYQ

-546 FDAQQVKLIMKSNCQ
+546 FDAQQVKLIMKSNSQ
-561 FEITQPIDQYFL
+561 FEIIQPIDQYFL
-573 LYFELI
+573 LYFELV

>member
-1 MSIYISISHTMK
+1 MK

-50 FREYVPYLSNNY
+50 FRESVPYLSNNY
-62 EGYKDLPK
+62 EGYKDMPK

-86 NLKMKACNGILLL
+86 NLKMKAFNGILLL

-109 VEGVKRSVAIL
+109 VEGIKRSVAIL

-143 ENDSLP
+143 EKDSLP

-165 IFPVYQAIVKASILV
+165 VFPVYQAIVKASILV

-208 AKPYFNGK
+208 AEPYFNSK

-221 IDSHARSQSP
+221 IDSHARSQNLTPSTGNNQQMI
-231 APNTDNCQQTIP
+231 ADSGTAEAKNDN
-243 DFRAPEEEKK
+243 KK
-253 VDRNSI
+253 EDKNSV
-259 RENIV
+259 RSNIV
-264 NMMQLLKSRYDF
+264 SMMKLLESRYDF
-276 RYNTVMKF
+276 RYNTVMKY
-284 VEYMPKEKGWYGFQ
+284 VEYLPKDKGWYGYR
-298 PVDPRVQKRMTLEV
+298 PVEPRVQKRMTLEV

-331 YIKNYNPIDEYLF
+331 YIKNYNPIEEYLF

-423 GYSDNLILSEKRQVY
+423 GYSDNLVLSEKRQVY

-495 SNMKDILSDP
+495 SNMKDILTDP

-531 FAQALSA
+531 FAQALTA
-538 LNNGEKSY
+538 LHNGEKSY
-546 FDAQQVKLIMKSNCQ
+546 FDAEQVKLIMKNNCQ
-561 FEITQPIDQYFL
+561 FEVVEPIDQYFQ
-573 LYFELI
+573 LYFELVD
-579 EDEKEGDYLTAA
+579 DEKEGEYLTAA

-626 RFADGMKYLVKKK
+626 RFADGMKYLVKKSEIMILL

>member
-1 MSIYISISHTMK
+1 MK
-13 VTIVHTNNKKQLLV
+13 VTIVHTNNKNQLLV

-50 FREYVPYLSNNY
+50 FRESVPYLSNNY

-86 NLKMKACNGILLL
+86 NLKMKAFNGILLL

-109 VEGVKRSVAIL
+109 VEGIKRSVAIL

-156 HLYRIAYQQ
+156 HFYRIAYQQ

-186 IEAGSTLSQEPS
+186 IEAGSTLSQESS

-231 APNTDNCQQTIP
+231 APSTDNNQQTIP
-243 DFRAPEEEKK
+243 DFRAPEEGKK
-253 VDRNSI
+253 VDKNSI

-276 RYNTVMKF
+276 RYNTVMKY
-284 VEYMPKEKGWYGFQ
+284 VEYLPKDKGWYGYQ
-298 PVDPRVQKRMTLEV
+298 PVEPRVQKRMTLEV

-546 FDAQQVKLIMKSNCQ
+546 FDAQQVKLIMKSNSQ
-561 FEITQPIDQYFL
+561 FEIIQPIDQYFL
-573 LYFELI
+573 LYFELV

>member
-1 MSIYISISHTMK
+1 MK

-50 FREYVPYLSNNY
+50 FRESVPYLSNNY
-62 EGYKDLPK
+62 EGYKDMPK

-86 NLKMKACNGILLL
+86 NLKMKVFNGILLL

-143 ENDSLP
+143 EKDSLP

-156 HLYRIAYQQ
+156 LLYRIAYQQ

-208 AKPYFNGK
+208 AEPYFNSK

-221 IDSHARSQSP
+221 IDSHARSQNLT
-231 APNTDNCQQTIP
+231 PNTGNNQQMIADSGTAEAKNDN
-243 DFRAPEEEKK
+243 KK
-253 VDRNSI
+253 EDKNSV
-259 RENIV
+259 RSNIV
-264 NMMQLLKSRYDF
+264 SMMKLLESRYDF
-276 RYNTVMKF
+276 RYNTVMKY
-284 VEYMPKEKGWYGFQ
+284 VEYLPKDKGWYGYR
-298 PVDPRVQKRMTLEV
+298 PVEPRVQKRMTLEV

-331 YIKNYNPIDEYLF
+331 YIKNYNPIEEYLF

-538 LNNGEKSY
+538 LSNGEKSY
-546 FDAQQVKLIMKSNCQ
+546 FDAQQVKLIMKSNSQ
-561 FEITQPIDQYFL
+561 FEIIQPIDQYFL
-573 LYFELI
+573 LYFELV
-579 EDEKEGDYLTAA
+579 EDEKEGEYLTAA